1 MTSKEITEK
10 KPDAAA
16 LYQWQNQAELS
27 PSLTQD
33 TEPLWG
39 RVIGGFGLFLVVLG
53 GVVILAHNMEG
64 GTWVPK
70 WLGFLLSLLTWIP
83 KWVASLAA
91 IAGLGG
97 LLFHAASDGEQQVRR
112 AYMVFGG
119 LWLLLGVALTLS
131 DIRLLGGTAA
141 GRVGY
146 FLAYGLPCLML
157 GLLFLMSFLRN
168 ETDVVL
174 RQQIVW
180 AIGANGAAMA
190 IVAFLFGSVFERFL
204 FSHGLLLLLVGFF
217 YLWAFFSFQKI
228 TNDLGYRAAVVMG
241 GVGLLVFLVALLRSF
256 LQTWIKPEA
265 GPYFIPSGVLLMGAG
280 VIYAGLAAGLVSEFP
295 FVVMTRRQLGAFFCS
310 PIAYFMLLL
319 FTVVAFFQFWIFVQ
333 ETLLD
338 PRMAP
343 PEPIVGYYIMS
354 LVPIFCLIFL
364 VPVLTMHLLSEESR
378 NGTLEMTLTAPQ
390 EETTIVLSKFTAALI
405 MFLLTWVP
413 WGLFLV
419 ALRVEGGQ
427 PFDYLPILAWF
438 IVLLFSGAGFIS
450 MGLFFS
456 SLTRNQLTAAVLTF
470 VGMLLL
476 VAFFLLQ
483 RIFDPGS
490 VGFVLLQRVS
500 FVDVWWHSLE
510 GKLGMTDLIYHLSVT
525 VFWLF
530 LTVKVLELRKWR

>member
-1 MTSKEITEK
+1 M
-10 KPDAAA
+10 
-16 LYQWQNQAELS
+16 
-27 PSLTQD
+27 
-33 TEPLWG
+33 
-39 RVIGGFGLFLVVLG
+39 
-53 GVVILAHNMEG
+53 
-64 GTWVPK
+64 
-70 WLGFLLSLLTWIP
+70 
-83 KWVASLAA
+83 
-91 IAGLGG
+91 
-97 LLFHAASDGEQQVRR
+97 
-112 AYMVFGG
+112 
-119 LWLLLGVALTLS
+119 
-131 DIRLLGGTAA
+131 
-141 GRVGY
+141 
-146 FLAYGLPCLML
+146 
-157 GLLFLMSFLRN
+157 
-168 ETDVVL
+168 
-174 RQQIVW
+174 
-180 AIGANGAAMA
+180 
-190 IVAFLFGSVFERFL
+190 
-204 FSHGLLLLLVGFF
+204 
-217 YLWAFFSFQKI
+217 
-228 TNDLGYRAAVVMG
+228 
-241 GVGLLVFLVALLRSF
+241 
-256 LQTWIKPEA
+256 
-265 GPYFIPSGVLLMGAG
+265 
-280 VIYAGLAAGLVSEFP
+280 
-295 FVVMTRRQLGAFFCS
+295 
-310 PIAYFMLLL
+310 
-319 FTVVAFFQFWIFVQ
+319 
-333 ETLLD
+333 
-338 PRMAP
+338 
-343 PEPIVGYYIMS
+343 
-354 LVPIFCLIFL
+354 PIFCLIFL

-530 LTVKVLELRKWR
+530 LTVKVLESRKWR